1 MRIGLISFH
10 TFSQPGGVKRH
21 ILDLSKNL
29 RKRGHQTK
37 IIVPRRKRSE
47 NYGKDVIL
55 LGTSFPLDFTGS
67 KSDFS
72 VNFNPIS
79 LERTLKR
86 ERFDV
91 LHFHN
96 FGVPSIVQILVS
108 PSASNALNVLTFH
121 ANVKGSEFLE
131 NFPSLLYLL
140 NKVCQWKIDGIIGVA
155 SLILSYFKRYK
166 GPKIVVPNGI
176 DLEEFNL
183 SIPKIKKYCDG
194 KINLLFVGRIEKRKG
209 LIYLLKAFK
218 VLNKKFSNLRLIIV
232 GDGSLKDGCKSYVKK
247 NNLKEVV
254 FEGGVAGTI
263 APYYRTADI
272 FVSPAIFGESFG
284 LVLLEAMACG
294 APVVAFVNQG
304 YKELLKNKSS
314 GRFLTKPRD
323 YKVLAEKIELLIK
336 NSKLREKVSKK
347 GIQEVKQYSW
357 ESVTDNVL
365 DFYKVCQKYKSTK
378 KENSFSLE
386 KTFKKLLTKDILEWI
401 DEIIEE

>member
-1 MRIGLISFH
+1 MKIGLISFH

-21 ILDLSKNL
+21 VLDLSKNL
-29 RKRGHQTK
+29 RKKGHKTK

-79 LERTLKR
+79 LERTLKK

-131 NFPSLLYLL
+131 NFPSLLHLL

-155 SLILSYFKRYK
+155 SLILSYFKYYK
-166 GPKIVVPNGI
+166 GPKIIIPNGI

-183 SIPKIKKYCDG
+183 SIPEIKKYCDG

-218 VLNKKFSNLRLIIV
+218 ILNKKFSNLRLIIV
-232 GDGSLKDGCKSYVKK
+232 GNGPLEDECKSYVKK

-254 FEGGVAGTI
+254 FKGSVAGTI

-272 FVSPAIFGESFG
+272 FVSPAVFGESFG

-294 APVVAFVNQG
+294 APVVAFANQG

-314 GRFLTKPRD
+314 ARFLTKPRN
-323 YKVLAEKIELLIK
+323 YKELAENIEKLIR
-336 NSKLREKVSKK
+336 NPRLRDKVSKK
-347 GIQEVKQYSW
+347 GIEQVKQYSW
-357 ESVTDNVL
+357 ESVTDQVL
-365 DFYKVCQKYKSTK
+365 DFYKVCKKYKSTK

-386 KTFKKLLTKDILEWI
+386 KTFKKLLTKDILEWV
-401 DEIIEE
+401 DEIVEE

>member
-294 APVVAFVNQG
+294 LPVIATDVGGVHEILEPKF
-304 YKELLKNKSS
+304 LIPTKNAE
-314 GRFLTKPRD
+314 
-323 YKVLAEKIELLIK
+323 VLAEKISSLWKEPDQLK
-336 NSKLREKVSKK
+336 RVSKRNFEK
-347 GIQEVKQYSW
+347 A
-357 ESVTDNVL
+357 
-365 DFYKVCQKYKSTK
+365 
-378 KENSFSLE
+378 KEFSLSRTQMLRRAWFRWMKECGDRPEE
-386 KTFKKLLTKDILEWI
+386 KRWSEFAKDKLSKDLTN
-401 DEIIEE
+401 